1 MVATEP
7 IVTNGGRQS
16 VSIEAARNLATTTK
30 SRVQQLGVTPRYL
43 LNLLPWMGIE
53 AGSFRVNQRKVLIP
67 EAVRLRIGTLDGTT
81 ALDPME
87 LGRVPFLRDLDDTM
101 LEAMATRMTVETFD
115 AGQSVPADRFSIVA
129 SGHLEARTTGLHG
142 ENLRIAS
149 LTSGDYFGEQ
159 ALVGQAV
166 TMPAMTAATPVSV
179 LRLSSNDVDF
189 LQKQGSDFNDRIS
202 FRLTERAASRANEW
216 GEAPIDLES
225 GHWGEPELPRTLVD
239 YQEFPKEYSLEAIQT
254 ILRVHTRVT
263 DIYNSPIDQLREQM
277 GLTISAMRE
286 RQEWE
291 VLNHPNIGLL
301 AQAAPSMRIRTGVGP
316 PTPDD
321 MDDLISR
328 VWKKPGFFL
337 AHPRAIAAFGRECTR
352 RGVPPATTN
361 MFGQSL
367 LTWRG
372 IPIVPTDKLEVN
384 GRSRSDMSPGGQTS
398 IILMRTGETD
408 GGVVGLHQAGLPDEI
423 EGVPSMSV
431 KFMGINGKSVAAYL
445 MSLYFSVAVMT
456 DDALGVLEGVEVGRY
471 HDYEQQ

>member
-7 IVTNGGRQS
+7 LVTDGARQS

-53 AGSFRVNQRKVLIP
+53 AGTFRVNQRKVLIP
-67 EAVRLRIGTLDGTT
+67 EAIRLRIGTLDGST
-81 ALDPME
+81 AVDPME
-87 LGRVPFLRDLDDTM
+87 LGRIPFLRDLDDTV

-129 SGHLEARTTGLHG
+129 AGHLEARAPGLHG

-166 TMPAMTAATPVSV
+166 TAPAMMAATPVSL
-179 LRLSSNDVDF
+179 LRLSSADVDF
-189 LQKQGSDFNDRIS
+189 LQKQGSDFNDRVA

-286 RQEWE
+286 RQEYE
-291 VLNHPNIGLL
+291 VLNHPNMGLL
-301 AQAAPSMRIRTGVGP
+301 AQAAPSMRMRTRTGP

-372 IPIVPTDKLEVN
+372 IPIIPSDKLQIN
-384 GRSRSDMSPGGQTS
+384 GRSRSDIAGGQTS
-398 IILMRTGETD
+398 ILLMRTGETD

-431 KFMGINGKSVAAYL
+431 KFMGINGRSVAAYL
-445 MSLYFSVAVMT
+445 MSLYFSVAVMS

-471 HDYEQQ
+471 HDYE

>member
-7 IVTNGGRQS
+7 VLTNGARQS

-43 LNLLPWMGIE
+43 LNLMPWIGIE

-67 EAVRLRIGTLDGTT
+67 EAVRLRLGSLDGAM

-87 LGRVPFLRDLDDTM
+87 LGRIPFLRDLDDTL

-115 AGQSVPADRFSIVA
+115 AGQAVPADRFSILA
-129 SGHLEARTTGLHG
+129 SGHLEARAPGMHG

-149 LTSGDYFGEQ
+149 LTTGDYFGEQ
-159 ALVGQAV
+159 ALVGRSV
-166 TMPAMTAATPVSV
+166 TMPALAAATPVSV
-179 LRLSSNDVDF
+179 LRLSSADVDF
-189 LQKQGSDFNDRIS
+189 LQKQGSDFNDRIA
-202 FRLTERAASRANEW
+202 FRMAERAASRANEW

-225 GHWGEPELPRTLVD
+225 GHWGEPELPATLVD
-239 YQEFPKEYSLEAIQT
+239 YEEFPREYALEAIQT

-291 VLNHPNIGLL
+291 VVNHPSAGLL
-301 AQAAPSMRIRTGVGP
+301 AQAAPSMRLRTRVGP

-328 VWKKPGFFL
+328 VWKKPCYFL

-361 MFGQSL
+361 MFGQSM

-372 IPIVPTDKLEVN
+372 IPIVPCDKLEVN
-384 GRSRSDMSPGGQTS
+384 GRSRTDQASGMTS
-398 IILMRTGETD
+398 ILLLRTGETD

-431 KFMGINGKSVAAYL
+431 KFMGINSKAVASYL

-471 HDYEQQ
+471 HDYE

>member
-1 MVATEP
+1 VVATEP
-7 IVTNGGRQS
+7 VLTNGARQS

-43 LNLLPWMGIE
+43 LNLMPWIGVE
-53 AGSFRVNQRKVLIP
+53 AGAFRVNQRKVLIP
-67 EAVRLRIGTLDGTT
+67 EAVRLRIGTLDGSM

-87 LGRVPFLRDLDDTM
+87 LGRIPFLRDLDEPT

-115 AGQSVPADRFSIVA
+115 PGQTVPADRFSIVA
-129 SGHLEARTTGLHG
+129 SGQLEARATGMHG
-142 ENLRIAS
+142 ENLRLGS
-149 LTSGDYFGEQ
+149 MTSGDYFGEQ
-159 ALVGQAV
+159 ALVGQNV
-166 TMPAMTAATPVSV
+166 TTPALAAATPVSL
-179 LRLSSNDVDF
+179 LRLSSADVDY
-189 LQKQGSDFNDRIS
+189 LQKQGSDFNDRIA
-202 FRLTERAASRANEW
+202 FRLTERTASRANEW

-291 VLNHPNIGLL
+291 VVNHPTVGLL
-301 AQAAPSMRIRTGVGP
+301 AQAAPSMRLRTRVGP

-328 VWKKPGFFL
+328 VWKKPCYFL
-337 AHPRAIAAFGRECTR
+337 AHPRAIAAFGRECTS

-361 MFGQSL
+361 MFGQAM

-372 IPIVPTDKLEVN
+372 LPIVPSDKLEVN
-384 GRSRSDMSPGGQTS
+384 GRSRTDQAAGMTS
-398 IILMRTGETD
+398 ILLMRTGETD
-408 GGVVGLHQAGLPDEI
+408 GGVIGLHQAGLPDEI

-431 KFMGINGKSVAAYL
+431 KFMGINTKAVAAYL

-471 HDYEQQ
+471 HDYE

>member
-7 IVTNGGRQS
+7 LLTNGARQS
-16 VSIEAARNLATTTK
+16 VTIEAARNLATTTK

-43 LNLLPWMGIE
+43 LSLMQWVGVE
-53 AGSFRVNQRKVLIP
+53 AGTFRVNQRRVLIP
-67 EAVRLRIGTLDGTT
+67 EAIRLRVGTLDGST
-81 ALDPME
+81 AVDPLE
-87 LGRVPFLRDLDDTM
+87 LGRVPFLRDLDAQLLDA
-101 LEAMATRMTVETFD
+101 LATRLTVETFD
-115 AGQSVPADRFSIVA
+115 AGQTVPADRFSIVA
-129 SGHLEARTTGLHG
+129 SGQLEARAPGLHG
-142 ENLRIAS
+142 ENLRLAS
-149 LTSGDYFGEQ
+149 MSAGQYFGEN
-159 ALVGQAV
+159 ALVGRAV
-166 TMPAMTAATPVSV
+166 EMPALVAATPVSL
-179 LRLSSNDVDF
+179 LRLSSADADF
-189 LQKQGSDFNDRIS
+189 LQKQGDFNDRVS
-202 FRLTERAASRANEW
+202 FRLTEGAASRANEW

-239 YQEFPKEYSLEAIQT
+239 YEEFPKEYSLEAIQT

-291 VLNHPNIGLL
+291 VINNPQMGLL
-301 AQAAPSMRIRTGVGP
+301 AQAAPSMRLRTRVGP

-328 VWKKPGFFL
+328 VWKRPSYFL
-337 AHPRAIAAFGRECTR
+337 AHPRSIAAFGRECTR

-361 MFGQSL
+361 MFGQSM

-372 IPIVPTDKLEVN
+372 IPIVPTDKIEVN
-384 GRSRSDMSPGGQTS
+384 GRSRTDQMSGQTS
-398 IILMRTGETD
+398 IILMRSGESD
-408 GGVVGLHQAGLPDEI
+408 GGVIGLHQADLPDQI

-471 HDYEQQ
+471 HDYEQ